1 MTTRNQPYNDG
12 LGPVFAI
19 IGGKWKALILLE
31 LHGAAVRFGALKRR
45 IAGINEKMLIQQSR
59 EMEGDGLVHREMFH
73 QVPPRVDDSVTPLG
87 PSLNQATTPLCDSGK
102 PKPQPRPPRRP
113 RTRS

>member
-19 IGGKWKALILLE
+19 IGGKWKALILWE

-45 IAGINEKMLIQQSR
+45 IAGISEKMLIQQLR
-59 EMEGDGLVHREMFH
+59 EMEADGLVQREMFH
-73 QVPPRVDDSVTPLG
+73 QVPPRVDYSVTPLEIG
-87 PSLNQATTPLCDSGK
+87 RAPVRTPIPNGHIV
-102 PKPQPRPPRRP
+102 
-113 RTRS
+113 

>member
-19 IGGKWKALILLE
+19 IGGKWKALILWE

-45 IAGINEKMLIQQSR
+45 IAGISEKMLIQQLR
-59 EMEGDGLVHREMFH
+59 EMEADGLVHREMFH
-73 QVPPRVDDSVTPLG
+73 QVPPRVDYSVTPLG
-87 PSLNQATTPLCDSGK
+87 ASLNEALTPLCEWGK
-102 PKPQPRPPRRP
+102 HNLQPP
-113 RTRS
+113 TAGDQ